1 MKIVRS
7 ESRFLLLC
15 VPPVLLVGIL
25 VPLGVSI
32 SEAIRSV
39 LVLGAVSLGFWG
51 GVAGRRAG
59 LTGWHLVRAVMAGLL
74 IGVLILALQVF
85 LQPGK
90 APS

>member
-1 MKIVRS
+1 M
-7 ESRFLLLC
+7 
-15 VPPVLLVGIL
+15 
-25 VPLGVSI
+25 

-59 LTGWHLVRAVMAGLL
+59 LTGWRLMRAVMAGLL

-90 APS
+90 ASS

>member
-1 MKIVRS
+1 M
-7 ESRFLLLC
+7 
-15 VPPVLLVGIL
+15 
-25 VPLGVSI
+25 

-51 GVAGRRAG
+51 DVAGRRAG
-59 LTGWHLVRAVMAGLL
+59 LTGWRLMRAVMAGLL

-90 APS
+90 ASS